1 MQKTCFATFKS
12 YFQRSH
18 SLLPQP
24 TMFATTICQS
34 ASPPGRNSRDPRN
47 LPFSRHPSSYSSRR
61 FIKLE
66 SSARL
71 RQLAID
77 KEAYIELLCN
87 VGEEER
93 EIARRKE
100 EHKLAMES
108 RNAYKDGIRR
118 SCAGDLETGGSV
130 GVVDGLVGVRLTDV
144 FLKCAKR
151 VVVGLAMGALI
162 FAAEYVWSML
172 T

>member
-1 MQKTCFATFKS
+1 
-12 YFQRSH
+12 
-18 SLLPQP
+18 
-24 TMFATTICQS
+24 MFPTTICQS
-34 ASPPGRNSRDPRN
+34 ASPPGRNSRDHRN
-47 LPFSRHPSSYSSRR
+47 HPFPRHPSSYSSRR
-61 FIKLE
+61 FISKLE
-66 SSARL
+66 SRERL
-71 RQLAID
+71 RQLAVD
-77 KEAYIELLCN
+77 KEAYIELLCS

-93 EIARRKE
+93 EIARREE

-130 GVVDGLVGVRLTDV
+130 GGVVDGLVGVRLTVV
-144 FLKCAKR
+144 FWKYAKGG
-151 VVVGLAMGALI
+151 VVGLAIGALI

>member
-1 MQKTCFATFKS
+1 
-12 YFQRSH
+12 
-18 SLLPQP
+18 
-24 TMFATTICQS
+24 
-34 ASPPGRNSRDPRN
+34 
-47 LPFSRHPSSYSSRR
+47 
-61 FIKLE
+61 
-66 SSARL
+66 
-71 RQLAID
+71 
-77 KEAYIELLCN
+77 
-87 VGEEER
+87 
-93 EIARRKE
+93 
-100 EHKLAMES
+100 MES